1 MPCCTIDAVYPAHT
15 VASQKSKRRSRK
27 RNKPGSAPRA
37 VPSARREERVERT
50 VTQQRDDR
58 RAQRQLGTVGERPP
72 SPFGG
77 VPVSEIAIFAGLVA
91 LVVWLIGGGLPVL
104 VVGLTVTTLGVLETT
119 GREHFSGYRSHATLL
134 AAIPA
139 LALGIGVVSLAGAD
153 KHNRAPFLLAIAVPV
168 YAFLFWQLRKR
179 FMVARQARVARPP
192 RPPAP

>member
-1 MPCCTIDAVYPAHT
+1 MRWCGTWAVYPADT

-27 RNKPGSAPRA
+27 RSKPGSAPRA
-37 VPSARREERVERT
+37 VPSPRRDERLERT
-50 VTQQRDDR
+50 VTQQRNER
-58 RAQRQLGTVGERPP
+58 QAERQLGTVGERPP

-91 LVVWLIGGGLPVL
+91 IVVWLISGGLPVL
-104 VVGLTVTTLGVLETT
+104 VVGLTVTTLGVLEIT
-119 GREHFSGYRSHATLL
+119 GREHFTGYRSHTTLL

-139 LALGIGVVSLAGAD
+139 IALAIGVLSLVGIN
-153 KHNRAPFLLAIAVPV
+153 KSNRAPFMIAIAAPV

-192 RPPAP
+192 AP

>member
-1 MPCCTIDAVYPAHT
+1 MPCCGASAVYPAHT

-37 VPSARREERVERT
+37 VPSPRRDDRRERV
-50 VTQQRDDR
+50 VTQQRDQR
-58 RAQRQLGTVGERPP
+58 RAERQLGTVGERPP

-91 LVVWLIGGGLPVL
+91 IVVWLISGGLPVL
-104 VVGLTVTTLGVLETT
+104 VVGLTVTTLGVLEIT
-119 GREHFSGYRSHATLL
+119 GREHLSGYRSHTTLL

-139 LALGIGVVSLAGAD
+139 VALAIGVLSLVGVD
-153 KHNRAPFLLAIAVPV
+153 KRNRAPFMLAIAVPV
-168 YAFLFWQLRKR
+168 YAFLFWQLRRR

-192 RPPAP
+192 AP